1 MNDSHYIRLGLTV
14 RGPYSV
20 SELHELGRRGGFS
33 KAHDVSVDKKSW
45 TSASDR
51 PELFPEARR
60 AAILDRG
67 LRPDGSTGRSESA
80 GSKSEE
86 SNANAGPSNQAHSSA
101 TPQESRDISAGDGS
115 SSRTDD
121 QTSPVLKLSGKVIA
135 TVVAGSAGFVLLMVC
150 TAIVVTRIRASPFV
164 PSANIGLIALLL
176 SDVVSGTIA
185 LIIGHL
191 AVKEFHS
198 KSGTVKER
206 NLIVIGL
213 SCGYSILILCV
224 LYVIVLVISA
234 FSTTSQVSLGTAYAE
249 RYRCFTLQI
258 LIGNLHEFS

>member
-1 MNDSHYIRLGLTV
+1 
-14 RGPYSV
+14 
-20 SELHELGRRGGFS
+20 
-33 KAHDVSVDKKSW
+33 
-45 TSASDR
+45 
-51 PELFPEARR
+51 
-60 AAILDRG
+60 
-67 LRPDGSTGRSESA
+67 
-80 GSKSEE
+80 
-86 SNANAGPSNQAHSSA
+86 
-101 TPQESRDISAGDGS
+101 
-115 SSRTDD
+115 
-121 QTSPVLKLSGKVIA
+121 
-135 TVVAGSAGFVLLMVC
+135 MVC